1 MPIWKCVLDRK
12 KARGVAKIGRNVH
25 FQCFLV
31 GRAIRWAIKNGAKHK
46 KLLWLERKITE
57 NNYKNAAF
65 QWYGSNAR
73 LDSLFRMHA
82 NFLLRLIS
90 ASIQGQYRRNMQV
103 HLILRMPRPAAE
115 LVEQH
120 MAQLPAFHEGISD
133 VSLRA
138 KTDSRSDP
146 VEAGPIGPG
155 FAHPQAPSD
164 PSNLWIQLVYSVHAN
179 QQS

>member
-1 MPIWKCVLDRK
+1 M
-12 KARGVAKIGRNVH
+12 A
-25 FQCFLV
+25 Q
-31 GRAIRWAIKNGAKHK
+31 KHK

-133 VSLRA
+133 VSLRPRQIQGVIPWRLGQLA
-138 KTDSRSDP
+138 LDS
-146 VEAGPIGPG
+146 PILRLHQTPATCG
-155 FAHPQAPSD
+155 FSLCIQFMLTN
-164 PSNLWIQLVYSVHAN
+164 NLRI
-179 QQS
+179 

>member
-1 MPIWKCVLDRK
+1 MFFSRC
-12 KARGVAKIGRNVH
+12 
-25 FQCFLV
+25 C
-31 GRAIRWAIKNGAKHK
+31 NGAKHK

-103 HLILRMPRPAAE
+103 HLILRMPRPAATHGATAGLSTKASPTFLFE
-115 LVEQH
+115 GVIPWRLG
-120 MAQLPAFHEGISD
+120 QLALDSPI
-133 VSLRA
+133 LRPHQ
-138 KTDSRSDP
+138 TP
-146 VEAGPIGPG
+146 
-155 FAHPQAPSD
+155 
-164 PSNLWIQLVYSVHAN
+164 PSNLCIQLVYSVHAN